1 MQVKVNIYITAAGAT
16 RAFLIRDE
24 EGSFPEVVGVGRSLP
39 AAVADY
45 AACFNERRV
54 LFAENRLP
62 EAERTRLS
70 PSDVLP
76 SRRMVQRFP
85 DIWHLIGC
93 KCGE

>member
-24 EGSFPEVVGVGRSLP
+24 EGSFPEVIGVGRSLP

-45 AACFNERRV
+45 AACFNERQS
-54 LFAENRLP
+54 RLP
-62 EAERTRLS
+62 ETERTRLT